1 MKSENTKAIDRRLAR
16 IEGQVRGLRRMLE
29 EDAYCC
35 DILTQIS
42 AVTSALQQVAGQVA
56 AQHVKHCIVGHGSGS
71 EHDAAKRM
79 TQDELVDELTEVF
92 GRLMKA

>member
-1 MKSENTKAIDRRLAR
+1 MKSEDTRAIDRRLAR

-29 EDAYCC
+29 EGAYCC

-42 AVTSALQQVAGQVA
+42 AVNSAMSQVAAQVA
-56 AQHVKHCIVGHGSGS
+56 AQHVKHCIVGHGTGS
-71 EHDAAKRM
+71 EHSEARAM
-79 TQDELVDELTEVF
+79 TQDELVEELSEVF

>member
-1 MKSENTKAIDRRLAR
+1 MKSEDTRAIDRRLAR

-42 AVTSALQQVAGQVA
+42 AVNSAMSQVAAQVA
-56 AQHVKHCIVGHGSGS
+56 AQHVKHCIVGHGTGT
-71 EHDAAKRM
+71 EHESAHKM
-79 TQDELVDELTEVF
+79 SQDELIEELSEVF